1 MMQTLPE
8 LREKLC
14 QITNALLNGLTDA
27 GFDMGDTN
35 SPVTPVYLNGTI
47 EEVTV
52 LVCDLR

>member
-1 MMQTLPE
+1 MQTLPE